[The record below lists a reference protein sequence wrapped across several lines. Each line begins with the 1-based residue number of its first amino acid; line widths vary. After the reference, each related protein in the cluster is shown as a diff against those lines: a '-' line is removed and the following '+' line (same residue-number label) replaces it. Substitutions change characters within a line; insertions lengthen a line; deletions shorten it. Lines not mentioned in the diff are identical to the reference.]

1 MEAAAR
7 AASANAKFR
16 PVMIDTDV
24 VTRFCVTTRP
34 PSTEPVRTLP
44 DVGHAQPVVFLP
56 GPNSRYP
63 FAQKVAPKSRV
74 TATNRLPCIRMPS
87 LWCVDGPDQ
96 LLAEQIAYYRAHAPD
111 YSKTVIPWTA
121 AQDELV
127 AAVQGFRPTGHVL
140 ELACGPGTW
149 TPGLLRGVASLT
161 AVDAS
166 PEMLELAAKRVEAG
180 AVRFIRADLFNWQ
193 PDRRYDAIFFGFWL
207 SHIPHER
214 FAPFWSMID
223 TALHPRG
230 QVFFIDD
237 NLRAPDELIEGEA
250 SSTIQRRLSD
260 GTPHRI
266 VKVPHDPKELEER
279 LNKLGW
285 RITVTPTS
293 GPYYWGAGQ
302 RA

>member
-1 MEAAAR
+1 MPDDPGHPLHYNTLVMGIVVGRIIR
-7 AASANAKFR
+7 A
-16 PVMIDTDV
+16 
-24 VTRFCVTTRP
+24 
-34 PSTEPVRTLP
+34 
-44 DVGHAQPVVFLP
+44 
-56 GPNSRYP
+56 
-63 FAQKVAPKSRV
+63 
-74 TATNRLPCIRMPS
+74 PS
-87 LWCVDGPDQ
+87 LSGVDAPDQ
-96 LLAEQIAYYRAHAPD
+96 LLAEQLAYYRACAPD
-111 YSKTVIPWTA
+111 YSETVIPWTA
-121 AQDELV
+121 AQDQLV
-127 AAVQGFRPTGHVL
+127 EAMQSFRPTGHVL

-149 TPGLLRGVASLT
+149 TPGLLRCAASLT

-180 AVRFIRADLFNWQ
+180 AVRFIQADLFNWQ

-207 SHIPHER
+207 SHVPLEH

-223 TALHPRG
+223 NALHPRG

-237 NLRAPDELIEGEA
+237 NLRTPDELIEGDA

-279 LNKLGW
+279 LNRLGW